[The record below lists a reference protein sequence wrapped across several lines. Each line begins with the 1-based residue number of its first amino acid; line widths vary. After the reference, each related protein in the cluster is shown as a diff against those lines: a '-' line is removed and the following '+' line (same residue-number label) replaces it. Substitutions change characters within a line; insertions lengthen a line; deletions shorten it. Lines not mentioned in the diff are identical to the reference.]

1 MTKSM
6 IAIAFVSF
14 LGAGC
19 GSDCDKLKKKLCEG
33 QDDATCKA
41 MKTWFDAQMEGP
53 DGKKLSSDEAEVG
66 CKMIMSD
73 DRAMKAYLENAIEK
87 NKK

>member
-1 MTKSM
+1 MTKWIVVS
-6 IAIAFVSF
+6 ALFAF
-14 LGAGC
+14 GC

-33 QDDATCKA
+33 QDEATCTA
-41 MKTWFDAQMEGP
+41 MKKWFDDQMEGP

-73 DRAMKAYLENAIEK
+73 DRSMKAYVENAVEK